1 VLDDGHA
8 ALGLL
13 AGLLTS
19 VLWTF
24 TSIFFTAA
32 SRRLGSTVVN
42 AARIVLAA
50 LLLALIY
57 RFVTGDD
64 RRWFPA
70 LEPRQLVLLALS
82 GLIGLSLGDQAL
94 FTAFVD
100 LGPRR
105 ATLIMTTAPIFAALL
120 GLTVLGERLGLAA
133 CAGMA
138 MTITGVAW
146 VVLERAPGNRAEAAP
161 APHRARGVAL
171 AFVGAACQGGGLML
185 SKWGMGHGWLPE
197 EHRLEPQ
204 AATFVRMSFAAIGM
218 VPIVLAWRVRERRRA
233 AAGIPKLAR
242 RVASGAA
249 FTVLG
254 ALFGPVTGV
263 WLSLVAADRVPV
275 GVAQTLL
282 SLTPIF
288 ILPYAALV
296 EREHV
301 SARAVVGAMVAV
313 AGVAVLFLG

>member
-1 VLDDGHA
+1 VPDDGHA
-8 ALGLL
+8 ALGLV

-32 SRRLGSTVVN
+32 SRRLGTTVVN
-42 AARIVLAA
+42 ASRIALAA
-50 LLLALIY
+50 LILAMIY
-57 RFVTGDD
+57 RFVTGAEE
-64 RRWFPA
+64 RWFPA
-70 LEPRQLVLLALS
+70 LEWRQLVLLALS
-82 GLIGLSLGDQAL
+82 GLVGLSIGDQAL

-120 GLTVLGERLGLAA
+120 GLAVLGERLGIAA

-138 MTITGVAW
+138 MTIGGVAW
-146 VVLERAPGNRAEAAP
+146 VVLERPRSGRAAP
-161 APHRARGVAL
+161 ATPAHRTRGVAL
-171 AFVGAACQGGGLML
+171 AIGGAACQGGGLML
-185 SKWGMGHGWLPE
+185 SKWGMGHGWLPHE
-197 EHRLEPQ
+197 QHLEPQ
-204 AATFVRMSFAAIGM
+204 AAAFVRMSFAALGM

-233 AAGIPKLAR
+233 AAGVPALAR
-242 RVASGAA
+242 RAASGAV

-254 ALFGPVTGV
+254 AIFGPVTGV

-288 ILPYAALV
+288 ILPYAVLV

-301 SARAVVGAMVAV
+301 SARAVIGAIVAV
-313 AGVAVLFLG
+313 AGVAVLFLE